1 MSGSSPMQTRYTSLI
16 ALLALALVVPA
27 APLHAQDRTTE
38 REQERTRR
46 LQQRMQQMQKAWED
60 EKRALEAKLK
70 AAEER
75 AKAASG
81 SGKSADS
88 QAARLKRE
96 LKTAQDRNAELTRE
110 LADQTAEKQN
120 LAARLADVEKNFG
133 EAQQALNETAA
144 RLHGNEEQLRLLQ
157 SEGKARDATIAG
169 REQEMKACE
178 AKNAQLYTYGNEL
191 LEKYRK
197 QGLFDRLLRAEPFL
211 QLKQVQVENYIEEY
225 RDKLDA
231 QKIEHPRR

>member
-1 MSGSSPMQTRYTSLI
+1 MSGSSPMQVRYRSLI
-16 ALLALALVVPA
+16 ALLALALAVPA
-27 APLHAQDRTTE
+27 PPLHPQDRTTE

-60 EKRALEAKLK
+60 EKRSLEGKLK

-81 SGKSADS
+81 SGKGANS
-88 QAARLKRE
+88 QVVRFKRE
-96 LKTAQDRNAELTRE
+96 LKAAQDRSAELTRE

-120 LAARLADVEKNFG
+120 LAARLADVERNFG
-133 EAQQALNETAA
+133 VAQQTLNETAS

-157 SEGKARDATIAG
+157 SEGKARDATIAA

-231 QKIEHPRR
+231 QRIERSGR